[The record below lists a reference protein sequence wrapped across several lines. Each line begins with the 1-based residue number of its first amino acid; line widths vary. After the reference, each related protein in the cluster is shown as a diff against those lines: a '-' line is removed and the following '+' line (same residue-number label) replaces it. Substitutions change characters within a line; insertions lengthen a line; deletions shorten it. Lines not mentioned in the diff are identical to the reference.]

1 MHCCQPLQL
10 PPAACLPWAPHVRDV
25 CRETLSNPAA
35 LEQALNPQNIQAMM
49 QMQQAMQ
56 QLQGSGMF
64 PGGHLPVL
72 QHQLLYLHMMSRH
85 LLHSPFQ

>member
-1 MHCCQPLQL
+1 M
-10 PPAACLPWAPHVRDV
+10 

-64 PGGHLPVL
+64 PGVHVSVL
-72 QHQLLYLHMMSRH
+72 MHHPQKMCRH
-85 LLHSPFQ
+85 LLTLCLIEK